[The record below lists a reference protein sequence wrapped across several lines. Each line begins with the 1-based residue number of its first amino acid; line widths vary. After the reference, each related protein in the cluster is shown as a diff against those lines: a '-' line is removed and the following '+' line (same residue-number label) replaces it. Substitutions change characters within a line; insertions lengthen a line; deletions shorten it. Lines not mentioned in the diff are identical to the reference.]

1 MEISRV
7 KTDSSFKIRKLGTFW
22 TNQEWVPQKCL
33 RKNSSLIIFFFYIW
47 MYHIKSIKRYM
58 YCTRNFQFCQLSVH
72 QYLVVVVLEPCWPIQ
87 ETRASNKNSD
97 DWSRRGQLGPK
108 RAQNVTGLPHI
119 TKTIDAN
126 NNSKE
131 ATTATASSKGMS
143 GAVVVL
149 L

>member
-1 MEISRV
+1 MSHAGPFKRLVHPI
-7 KTDSSFKIRKLGTFW
+7 KTVTTEAVVWPAWPEARAKL
-22 TNQEWVPQKCL
+22 
-33 RKNSSLIIFFFYIW
+33 
-47 MYHIKSIKRYM
+47 
-58 YCTRNFQFCQLSVH
+58 
-72 QYLVVVVLEPCWPIQ
+72 
-87 ETRASNKNSD
+87 
-97 DWSRRGQLGPK
+97 
-108 RAQNVTGLPHI
+108 TGLPHI

>member
-1 MEISRV
+1 MSHAGPFKRLVHPI
-7 KTDSSFKIRKLGTFW
+7 KTVTTEAVVASF
-22 TNQEWVPQKCL
+22 
-33 RKNSSLIIFFFYIW
+33 
-47 MYHIKSIKRYM
+47 
-58 YCTRNFQFCQLSVH
+58 
-72 QYLVVVVLEPCWPIQ
+72 
-87 ETRASNKNSD
+87 
-97 DWSRRGQLGPK
+97 GPK